1 MYPIAANPD
10 NVRSEN
16 KEQVGSNQFG
26 NAVPVIGNNAGN
38 QRNDHSQQWNR
49 KGSQVSVAN
58 HSSSGKWF
66 NDVLGT
72 CIISLS
78 AACQSILYQNYLP
91 AVLSN
96 SKFLFHGCIS
106 L

>member
-1 MYPIAANPD
+1 MYPVAANPD

-66 NDVLGT
+66 NDVYGYVYNFSFSGLS
-72 CIISLS
+72 IDSL
-78 AACQSILYQNYLP
+78 P
-91 AVLSN
+91 
-96 SKFLFHGCIS
+96 KLFAGCVKQ
-106 L
+106 